1 MLLLVFG
8 EGKAKPKEVASANQR
23 LGLVDQVLLA
33 ALTAIGGF
41 TAQHFIV
48 ATNGERVFTAR
59 TAVVEGFALHRGNRK
74 RVGGFWVRVETP
86 VSSLVAIRHRVDVLV
101 HKADT

>member
-8 EGKAKPKEVASANQR
+8 ESKAKPKGGASANQR

-41 TAQHFIV
+41 TTQHFIV
-48 ATNGERVFTAR
+48 ATNGERVFAAR
-59 TAVVEGFALHRGNRK
+59 TAVVEVFALY
-74 RVGGFWVRVETP
+74 
-86 VSSLVAIRHRVDVLV
+86 
-101 HKADT
+101 